1 MECKLGV
8 ARISC
13 DKSFGCAECEYYV
26 AEEGEMLVFDLDK
39 VRELFKRYSDKNGDV
54 SNVENNC

>member
-13 DKSFGCAECEYYV
+13 DKPSGCADCDYYV

-39 VRELFKRYSDKNGDV
+39 IREMFKRYSNK
-54 SNVENNC
+54 NVEGE